1 MIIATFTTSICKQL
15 FILNRILQNESGK
28 RNLSLLYVHET
39 NLYNWK
45 KRHLIVHFYIFLG
58 QIYPHYFQKR
68 NNITSEF
75 YLS

>member
-28 RNLSLLYVHET
+28 SLLYVHET

-45 KRHLIVHFYIFLG
+45 KRHLIVHFYIFLR
-58 QIYPHYFQKR
+58 QIYPRYFQKR
-68 NNITSEF
+68 TNITNEF